1 MQKLGSSLLIFKRR
15 FLKPALSLVSVLS
28 LVLTFSSS
36 VFAEPSIHVEGLMNN
51 MAVLKI
57 NGSQKILR
65 VGQTSQGVKL
75 ISADAKQAV
84 ILVNGQKKFLGLS
97 GHISGQY
104 QAPKKATVSI
114 LQNEGQYLTSGSING
129 RPVRF
134 LVDTGATS
142 ISMSMDDAQ
151 RLGIPVDRSKPV
163 YVGTAG
169 GRVIGYPVTLDLV
182 KVGALKASYIRG
194 IVLESGFTGEILLG
208 MTFLEHVNIKHEKGF
223 MILEQNF

>member
-1 MQKLGSSLLIFKRR
+1 MQKLCAVVLRVNALIPKLLRSRLAAFSLLLI
-15 FLKPALSLVSVLS
+15 
-28 LVLTFSSS
+28 SS
-36 VFAEPSIHVEGLMNN
+36 VTLAETSIHVEGLMNN

-65 VGQTSQGVKL
+65 VGQTSGGVKL

-84 ILVNGQKKFLGLS
+84 VLVDGQKKVLGLS

-114 LQNEGQYLTSGSING
+114 QQNNGQYLTSGSING

-142 ISMSMDDAQ
+142 ISMSMEEAQ
-151 RLGIPVDRSKPV
+151 RLGIPVDRSNPI

-182 KVGALKASYIRG
+182 KVGALKASYVRCV
-194 IVLESGFTGEILLG
+194 VLESGFTGEILLG
-208 MTFLEHVNIKHEKGF
+208 MTFLQHVNIKHEKGF
-223 MILEQNF
+223 MVLEQNF

>member
-1 MQKLGSSLLIFKRR
+1 MQKLCAVFLRLNALIPKLLRSRLAAFSLLLI
-15 FLKPALSLVSVLS
+15 
-28 LVLTFSSS
+28 SS
-36 VFAEPSIHVEGLMNN
+36 VTLAETSIHVEGLMNN

-65 VGQTSQGVKL
+65 VGQTSGGVKL

-84 ILVNGQKKFLGLS
+84 VLVDGQKKVLGLS

-114 LQNEGQYLTSGSING
+114 QQNNGQYLTSGSING

-142 ISMSMDDAQ
+142 ISMSMEEAQ
-151 RLGIPVDRSKPV
+151 RLGIPVDRSNPI

-182 KVGALKASYIRG
+182 KVGALKASYVRCV
-194 IVLESGFTGEILLG
+194 VLESGFTGEILLG
-208 MTFLEHVNIKHEKGF
+208 MTFLQHVNIKHEKGF
-223 MILEQNF
+223 MVLEQNF